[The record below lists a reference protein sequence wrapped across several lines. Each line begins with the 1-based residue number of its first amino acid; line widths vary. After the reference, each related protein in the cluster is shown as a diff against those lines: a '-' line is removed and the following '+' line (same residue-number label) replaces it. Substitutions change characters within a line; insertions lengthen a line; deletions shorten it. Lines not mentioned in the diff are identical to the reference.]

1 MVHNSILACVLS
13 VYWALAF
20 DHTNLWA
27 QNDWQYPDPYFGILE
42 IEKNHATAADRRY
55 RSEISPT
62 PTPNSTLNSKPRSE
76 PMRSKTGRL
85 RLRLRQPQR

>member
-1 MVHNSILACVLS
+1 MVRKSILACVLS
-13 VYWALAF
+13 VYWALACE
-20 DHTNLWA
+20 DANLWA

-62 PTPNSTLNSKPRSE
+62 PNSTLNSKPRSE
-76 PMRSKTGRL
+76 PMRSRISRL

>member
-1 MVHNSILACVLS
+1 MVHKSILACVLS
-13 VYWALAF
+13 VSWALAF

-55 RSEISPT
+55 RSEISPA
-62 PTPNSTLNSKPRSE
+62 PNSTLNSKPRSE
-76 PMRSKTGRL
+76 PIRSKTGRL

>member
-1 MVHNSILACVLS
+1 MVRKSILACLLS
-13 VYWALAF
+13 VYLALAF
-20 DHTNLWA
+20 EDANLWA

-62 PTPNSTLNSKPRSE
+62 PNSTLNSKPRSE
-76 PMRSKTGRL
+76 PMRSRISRL